1 MSSETLRACS
11 TPAKMSIRP
20 LHGHKYDPTGIYT
33 RMDNE
38 QLDEDLAL
46 RENLYANHRQTEKDM
61 VTSSL
66 AKNVELQIEKAKPSS
81 VVEAKAIA
89 PQFASWIHESEA
101 IHPPSPANCSVV
113 PFQHWT
119 TLEVFH
125 QHDTHILRNITT
137 KTQVSTFKSG
147 IFF

>member
-1 MSSETLRACS
+1 
-11 TPAKMSIRP
+11 MSIRP

-46 RENLYANHRQTEKDM
+46 RENLYANHRQTETDM

-81 VVEAKAIA
+81 VAEAKAIA

-101 IHPPSPANCSVV
+101 IHCPSPANCSVV
-113 PFQHWT
+113 PSQHWT
-119 TLEVFH
+119 TLSFS
-125 QHDTHILRNITT
+125 ISTT
-137 KTQVSTFKSG
+137 LTFSATQLLKLKFPLSNPES
-147 IFF
+147 FFNV